1 MFKNRTFSFV
11 KHFKIFLLIG
21 IIFMATGI
29 IGIVT
34 LPFGVNLFNMDVDF
48 LGGVTTTYDLG
59 QQVDSQ
65 EVESLARDV
74 LEDKLSSVTTSGDT
88 GTQVV
93 IKSLFVPEETRDALT
108 ASIRETY
115 PDAEVVSSSSV
126 SASVSEDLRNSAVL
140 SALVAVVCMLVYIGI
155 RFDFR
160 SGLAAVLALCH
171 DLLVMLSAYVIFRI
185 PFNINFIAAALT
197 ILGYSINAT
206 IVVFDRARENS
217 KANPKADFADVMDR
231 SIWQTLTRSINT
243 TVTTLLTITVVIIMG
258 VTSIRNFCWPLF
270 IGVVAG
276 CYSSVCLSGNIWVR
290 LRRIGRSSQV
300 EKKKG

>member
-115 PDAEVVSSSSV
+115 PDAEVVSSSFLFLLRSV
-126 SASVSEDLRNSAVL
+126 RILEILRYFLPWWRLCACWCIL
-140 SALVAVVCMLVYIGI
+140 ESALTFAPDWRLSLRC
-155 RFDFR
+155 
-160 SGLAAVLALCH
+160 
-171 DLLVMLSAYVIFRI
+171 VMTFWRCFQ
-185 PFNINFIAAALT
+185 P
-197 ILGYSINAT
+197 
-206 IVVFDRARENS
+206 
-217 KANPKADFADVMDR
+217 M
-231 SIWQTLTRSINT
+231 
-243 TVTTLLTITVVIIMG
+243 
-258 VTSIRNFCWPLF
+258 
-270 IGVVAG
+270 
-276 CYSSVCLSGNIWVR
+276 
-290 LRRIGRSSQV
+290 
-300 EKKKG
+300 